1 MFSPY
6 RVIRLALTL
15 ELDTYLDTYKLTV
28 TREHAGNGWP
38 FARNKV
44 VARLAKRES
53 RSRVRGPEFLPPPQ
67 GEGQGRQFESFSS
80 PSPLPCGEG
89 GVGVFRAVPLRVR

>member
-38 FARNKV
+38 
-44 VARLAKRES
+44 
-53 RSRVRGPEFLPPPQ
+53 
-67 GEGQGRQFESFSS
+67 
-80 PSPLPCGEG
+80 
-89 GVGVFRAVPLRVR
+89 LRP